1 MFLRKKYCYQS
12 RSSYGKIQVQDTVE
26 AGVPVRLL
34 LVNGTRESATY
45 LIPGLTNQPVF
56 EYIRTITRMT
66 DEMENLNNVLLIG
79 GAGFSLPKHF
89 ISRYTNMTMDVVENN
104 PEMLD
109 IARKYFFLEEL
120 YREFDLDNTKRLNIV
135 LDDGFRYLETC
146 NKTYDMIINDAFV
159 GRVADR
165 ELSSDRGS
173 RLIYERLRPGGTYFV
188 NLITARTGV
197 DSMNGIMAEAIISR
211 VFGQAAMIPVY
222 PDYSADYKQNVIVR
236 AVKTDETAPDFW

>member
-12 RSSYGKIQVQDTVE
+12 RSAHGKIQVQDTVE

-45 LIPGLTNQPVF
+45 LIPGLLNQPVF

-66 DEMENLNNVLLIG
+66 DDMEGFNRVLLIG

-89 ISRYTNMTMDVVENN
+89 ISRYPDMSMDVVENN
-104 PEMLD
+104 PEMID
-109 IARKYFFLEEL
+109 IARKYFFLDEL
-120 YREFDLDNTKRLNIV
+120 YREYDLDTNGRLKII
-135 LDDGFRYLETC
+135 LDDGYRYLESC
-146 NKTYDMIINDAFV
+146 GKTYDMIINDAFV

-165 ELSSDRGS
+165 ELSSDAGS
-173 RLIYERLRPGGTYFV
+173 RLVYDHLRPGGTYFV

-211 VFGQAAMIPVY
+211 VFGKAAMIPVY

-236 AVKTDETAPDFW
+236 ATKE

>member
-26 AGVPVRLL
+26 RGVPVRLL

-45 LIPGLTNQPVF
+45 LVPGLQNEPVF

-66 DEMENLNNVLLIG
+66 DDMDPFQDVLLIG
-79 GAGFSLPKHF
+79 GAGFSLPKFF
-89 ISRYTNMTMDVVENN
+89 ISRYREMTIDVVENN

-120 YREFDLDNTKRLNIV
+120 YREYDLEHTGRLNII
-135 LDDGFRYLETC
+135 LDDGYRYLETC
-146 NKTYDMIINDAFV
+146 RKTYDIIINDAFV

-165 ELSSDRGS
+165 DPSSDKGS
-173 RLIYERLRPGGTYFV
+173 RMVYACLKPGGTYFV
-188 NLITARTGV
+188 NLTTAREGV
-197 DSMNGIMAEAIISR
+197 DSMNGIMAEATISR
-211 VFGQAAMIPVY
+211 VFGKAAMIPVY

-236 AVKTDETAPDFW
+236 AVKEARVPEYR